1 VWTRA
6 DLHNFR
12 RKFILMELLMAAP
25 ECVPGPKLAEQL
37 HCSRAAVHRQV
48 EALRRRGAV
57 IEGTGT
63 GYRLVEP
70 PDLVQPQAVESQLS
84 APIAGP
90 VIWRDETTS
99 TNDDVA
105 RQARQGA
112 GEGLVIGADFQ
123 RAGRGR
129 RGREWVAAPRD
140 ALLVSVLLRPPVA
153 PTEAGLLPIVVAV
166 AVADTLVDVDPSI
179 VWPNDV
185 LVGGDKLAGILCEL
199 SGDQDRVHWAVA
211 GIGINVWGVPELDDP
226 RWPAGCMADYGN
238 PIGRWVVLVALLQH
252 LSARYSEWTGGGRD
266 SILAAFAERDA
277 LVGNRVEVALEDG
290 TVVGE
295 AAGLDELGRLRLRTE
310 SGERALS
317 AGEVTRIFPASSA

>member
-1 VWTRA
+1 MLSPGELS
-6 DLHNFR
+6 DIR
-12 RKFILMELLMAAP
+12 RGVVFATLMAA
-25 ECVPGPKLAEQL
+25 GPDGVSGPVLAEQL
-37 HCSRAAVHRQV
+37 HCSRAAVHRHV
-48 EALRRRGAV
+48 EALRRAGAE
-57 IEGTGT
+57 IEGTRR
-63 GYRLVEP
+63 GYRIVEVRDFLLPRMVEP
-70 PDLVQPQAVESQLS
+70 LLV

-90 VIWRDETTS
+90 VVWRAETTS

-105 RQARQGA
+105 RQARKGA

-166 AVADTLVDVDPSI
+166 AVADTLEDVDPSI
-179 VWPNDV
+179 VWPNDI
-185 LVGGDKLAGILCEL
+185 LIRGRKTAGILCEL
-199 SGDQDRVHWAVA
+199 SGDQERVHWAVA
-211 GIGINVWGVPELDDP
+211 GVGINLWSFPELRDP
-226 RWPAGCMADYGN
+226 RWPAGSLADLGE
-238 PIGRWVVLVALLQH
+238 PPPRSMLLIALLRT
-252 LSARYSEWTGGGRD
+252 LSERYTEWTSGGAA

-290 TVVGE
+290 SVVGE
-295 AAGLDELGRLRLRTE
+295 AAGLDELGRLRLRTA